1 MVSEGNTSSEGG
13 QPGTGSQAPSPLP
26 FLHYIITF
34 PASHA
39 TRNDL
44 VTQFWSDRGPW
55 GGLEKAAGV
64 LIKGTREHTML
75 PAPPSCLNAEVTIE
89 PHQLWCEGKA
99 PDTPQ
104 PPLLGETPVPSCE

>member
-1 MVSEGNTSSEGG
+1 MSEGNTSSEGG
-13 QPGTGSQAPSPLP
+13 QPGTGSQAPSPFP
-26 FLHYIITF
+26 FPHYIITF

-75 PAPPSCLNAEVTIE
+75 PAPPSCLNAEVTIRA
-89 PHQLWCEGKA
+89 PPAMVRGKGPRHPA
-99 PDTPQ
+99 ATSAGRDAS
-104 PPLLGETPVPSCE
+104 PLV